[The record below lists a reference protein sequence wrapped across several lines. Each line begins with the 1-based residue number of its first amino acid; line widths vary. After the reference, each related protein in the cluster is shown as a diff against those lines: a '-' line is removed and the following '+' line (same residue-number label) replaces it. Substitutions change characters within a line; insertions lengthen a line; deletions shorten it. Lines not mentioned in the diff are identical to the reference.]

1 MGVLVDWEVKM
12 EARVTSKWLK
22 ISLTLA
28 SVHVSIIR
36 RTLNNNGLYFMTTKR
51 KQLHPNEKNA
61 A

>member
-1 MGVLVDWEVKM
+1 MTVRSMRYWEVKM

-36 RTLNNNGLYFMTTKR
+36 RTLNNNGHMDK
-51 KQLHPNEKNA
+51 PEDIWNNA
-61 A
+61 KPK